1 MFLLMR
7 LFMLGLMLLAI
18 LLPMLPI
25 SLPTLLLTPRVCV
38 FVRLYA
44 YVIVLLCTSPD

>member
-1 MFLLMR
+1 MLLLMR
-7 LFMLGLMLLAI
+7 LFMLVLMLLAI
-18 LLPMLPI
+18 LLSI

-44 YVIVLLCTSPD
+44 YVIVLLCTSPG